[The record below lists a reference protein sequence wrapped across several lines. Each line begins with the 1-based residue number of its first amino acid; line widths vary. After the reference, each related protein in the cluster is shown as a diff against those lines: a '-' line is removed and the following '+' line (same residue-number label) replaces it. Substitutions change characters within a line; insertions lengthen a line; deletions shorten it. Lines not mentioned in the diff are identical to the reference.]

1 MIFISIRIGHQ
12 WHPLLGKQIQI
23 KLLHIYICTVQE
35 MTPRDLDE
43 VSKKVNCRNGRR
55 SKRIT
60 NKWHVKSLIS
70 GILNFTYTISRPEG
84 KFVISRPVG
93 QAQLGLASDWSGTRV
108 INLPILPISKFSE
121 NKFQNFNLT
130 MYCYLRL
137 VNMWIIH
144 LFCPKG
150 NLGNLRIWT

>member
-1 MIFISIRIGHQ
+1 
-12 WHPLLGKQIQI
+12 
-23 KLLHIYICTVQE
+23 

-84 KFVISRPVG
+84 KFVISRPVREG
-93 QAQLGLASDWSGTRV
+93 FEKKRKISG
-108 INLPILPISKFSE
+108 IF
-121 NKFQNFNLT
+121 
-130 MYCYLRL
+130 
-137 VNMWIIH
+137 H
-144 LFCPKG
+144 
-150 NLGNLRIWT
+150 